1 MAKYPGEQYTYYSF
15 DSIPE
20 GKTNLYP
27 IKYLNSIPSQGLT
40 LKVNAPIMLHRN
52 LYPVN
57 RLCNGTRFICQQFQS
72 QIIDTEI
79 ITGDHQEDTILP
91 FVQFPVQPAF
101 ALTINKSQ
109 AMSRVYK
116 SCNLNALVNNGIVHV
131 KLQMANLT
139 LDIAKEIA
147 YSKGDECLSEKYI
160 NTKAE
165 RK

>member
-27 IKYLNSIPSQGLT
+27 IKYHNSITSQGLT
-40 LKVNAPIMLHRN
+40 LKVNAPIILHRN

-79 ITGDHQEDTILP
+79 ITGDHQASICLDYQQISRSN
-91 FVQFPVQPAF
+91 A
-101 ALTINKSQ
+101 ALCWPISSTAHFLMDNY
-109 AMSRVYK
+109 M
-116 SCNLNALVNNGIVHV
+116 
-131 KLQMANLT
+131 
-139 LDIAKEIA
+139 
-147 YSKGDECLSEKYI
+147 
-160 NTKAE
+160 
-165 RK
+165 

>member
-79 ITGDHQEDTILP
+79 ITGDHQ
-91 FVQFPVQPAF
+91 
-101 ALTINKSQ
+101 
-109 AMSRVYK
+109 
-116 SCNLNALVNNGIVHV
+116 
-131 KLQMANLT
+131 
-139 LDIAKEIA
+139 
-147 YSKGDECLSEKYI
+147 
-160 NTKAE
+160 
-165 RK
+165 

>member
-109 AMSRVYK
+109 
-116 SCNLNALVNNGIVHV
+116 G
-131 KLQMANLT
+131 QMLPYVGLYLPQPIFSWT
-139 LDIAKEIA
+139 IIYIAKEIA